1 MNIDQQH
8 PWTMIIQWRL
18 TWKWHIKGILYTQ
31 CLSFACHWKVF
42 GILMDLSC
50 RNWTSCYTRSPSLVG
65 KQSMYNDDIFRSYI
79 RVRGAWVY
87 QLLQFFP
94 LLWDISFVLY
104 WTYTWSH
111 TGVYNVY
118 TYIYIQ
124 YLYIYIYIFH
134 SRYLMVHQIVHCL
147 SSRDK
152 HEISHYHVYTI
163 IRYLVIVWIIGWVC
177 LITGIP
183 KSPG

>member
-42 GILMDLSC
+42 GILMGLSC

-87 QLLQFFP
+87 QLLQFFH
-94 LLWDISFVLY
+94 SCGTSVLSCIERILEAIQGCIMY
-104 WTYTWSH
+104 IH
-111 TGVYNVY
+111 I
-118 TYIYIQ
+118 YIYN
-124 YLYIYIYIFH
+124 IYIYIFH

>member
-1 MNIDQQH
+1 MVRGDTILEKPKDRLLGTMNIDQQH

-42 GILMDLSC
+42 GILMGLSC

-87 QLLQFFP
+87 QLLQFFH
-94 LLWDISFVLY
+94 SCGTSVLSCIERILEAIQGCIMY
-104 WTYTWSH
+104 IH
-111 TGVYNVY
+111 
-118 TYIYIQ
+118 IYIQ
-124 YLYIYIYIFH
+124 YLYIYIPFKIFNGTPNC
-134 SRYLMVHQIVHCL
+134 SLPFFKR
-147 SSRDK
+147 
-152 HEISHYHVYTI
+152 
-163 IRYLVIVWIIGWVC
+163 
-177 LITGIP
+177 
-183 KSPG
+183 